1 MMAGDIFVVVA
12 MIAGIVV
19 AYMCG
24 VSDGECKANAC
35 YRGTKGGMS
44 EHSEDYWTR

>member
-1 MMAGDIFVVVA
+1 VEEVQIMAGDIFVVVA

-35 YRGTKGGMS
+35 YRGTKD
-44 EHSEDYWTR
+44 E